1 MNAIKI
7 SSGNYSVNAELKATR
22 TASTIFQNLPIKGK
36 AQRWGDE
43 IYFTIPIKVELEAE
57 ATDKLKVGELGYWP
71 PGHAFCIFFGKTP
84 ASKGNEP
91 RAASK
96 VNVFGKLVSVD
107 AGKLRKINDGDEI
120 IIGEA

>member
-57 ATDKLKVGELGYWP
+57 ATDRLRVGELGYWP
-71 PGHAFCIFFGKTP
+71 PGNAFCIFFGKTP
-84 ASKGNEP
+84 ASVDNEP

>member
-22 TASTIFQNLPIKGK
+22 TANTIFQNLPIRGK
-36 AQRWGDE
+36 AQKWGDE

-71 PGHAFCIFFGKTP
+71 PGNAFCIFFGKTP
-84 ASKGNEP
+84 ASVDNEP
-91 RAASK
+91 RAASN
-96 VNVFGKLVSVD
+96 VNVFGKLLTVD
-107 AGKLRKINDGDEI
+107 IGALRKIKDGDEI
-120 IIGEA
+120 TIEKS